1 MNKILKL
8 FIIIFPISLVLSA
21 CNPIAATPIP
31 DQISV
36 RLKWTHGVQFA
47 GFYIAEEKGYFAEE
61 NLSVSLLEGG
71 LEFDELDLVSTGQDD
86 FGVVGGKTIV
96 SARSEGF
103 SIKALAAVFQISP
116 SVYFSLAESGI
127 ERPEDFIGKRVMVY
141 PQDTILPIML
151 NNVGVNMDQIIVVP
165 PNTDLSSLYAGEDEV
180 WAGYITNEVVRA
192 HLDGY
197 EINVIYP
204 EDYGIFEYGDCII
217 ATDEM
222 ILMNPDLI
230 ERFIRAAMRGWRYA
244 IENPVEAAQIASQ
257 YADIENDSFLL
268 ASMESQVPLINN
280 GAAPIGWMEFEDWQ
294 AMCDLLLPSDYC
306 EDEFKT
312 QDVFTLQFLNA
323 VYGYEE

>member
-1 MNKILKL
+1 MNKTLKV
-8 FIIIFPISLVLSA
+8 FIIIFLISLVLSA
-21 CNPIAATPIP
+21 CSPTADTPIP

-47 GFYIAEEKGYFAEE
+47 GFYIAEQKGYFAEE

-71 LEFDELDLVSTGQDD
+71 LEFDELELVSTGQDD
-86 FGVVGGKTIV
+86 FGVVGGQTVV
-96 SARSEGF
+96 SARLDGYP
-103 SIKALAAVFQISP
+103 IKAVATVFQISP
-116 SVYFSLAESGI
+116 AVYFSLAESGI
-127 ERPEDFIGKRVMVY
+127 ERPEDFVGKRVMVF
-141 PQDTILPIML
+141 PSDTKLKIILK
-151 NNVGVNMDQIIVVP
+151 NVGVNMDQIIAVP
-165 PNTDLSSLYAGEDEV
+165 PSTDLSSLYAGEEDV
-180 WAGYITNEVVRA
+180 WTGYVTNQVVRA
-192 HLDGY
+192 RLDGH

-222 ILMNPDLI
+222 ILGDPDLI

-244 IENPVEAAQIASQ
+244 IENPAEAAQIASQ
-257 YADIENDSFLL
+257 YADIENDTFLL
-268 ASMESQVPLINN
+268 ASMEAQVPLIHN

-294 AMCDLLLPSDYC
+294 AMCDLFLPSDYC

-312 QDVFTLQFLNA
+312 QDVFTQQFLNA